1 MKNDWSARLKQGL
14 SRLRRQDTRA
24 ARGYR
29 RYHGARPPV
38 RWFLWL
44 LWAAVLCA
52 AAAGIWL
59 ISHQSPAAGDLL
71 RRLAQ
76 QTAACISR
84 ITGVLPFPI
93 NEWLIGLA
101 LGLVLYR
108 LIRGLAK
115 KQWAALDRGLC
126 RLTFFAAL
134 AVFLFMALFM
144 VQHSAPPLAQRMGLA
159 VEQYT
164 QAQLEKYCDYAVEQ
178 VNRLAEQAPRNEA
191 GECDFGAFRALSRQ
205 VSAEYETLAAEYP
218 VFDVPRP
225 GLVKRSLLGGRIMS
239 LVDLAGYY
247 FPWTG
252 ESIVSSDV
260 VDTHIPFNIAHER
273 AHVLG
278 IGPEAECNFAAWLA
292 LKDSQDLRL
301 QYSAWFNAYIYASN
315 ALYSQDPEASRARAQ
330 ALCSAAKQ
338 DIRVLN
344 ASLARF
350 EGPLQQAG
358 SAINNAYIKST
369 GQPEGVRSYGRVV
382 DLLLAYY
389 FAAQPEA

>member
-1 MKNDWSARLKQGL
+1 MKRDWSAALKRGMA
-14 SRLRRQDTRA
+14 RLRKQDARV

-29 RYHGARPPV
+29 RYRGTRPPV

-44 LWAAVLCA
+44 LWAALLCA

-59 ISHQSPAAGDLL
+59 ISHQSQAAGALL
-71 RRLAQ
+71 RGLAQ
-76 QTAACISR
+76 HTAACISR
-84 ITGVLPFPI
+84 ITGVLPVPI

-108 LIRGLAK
+108 LIRGLWK
-115 KQWAALDRGLC
+115 KQWAALGRGFC
-126 RLTFFAAL
+126 RVIFFAAL

-144 VQHSAPPLAQRMGLA
+144 VQHSAPPLAQRMGLT

-164 QAQLEKYCDYAVEQ
+164 QAQLEEYCDYAVEQ
-178 VNRLAEQAPRNEA
+178 VNRLAEQVPRKED
-191 GECDFGAFRALSRQ
+191 GECDFGAFRPLSRL
-205 VSAEYETLAAEYP
+205 VSAEYETLAAAEP
-218 VFDVPRP
+218 VFDAPRP

-273 AHVLG
+273 AHALG

-292 LKDSQDLRL
+292 LKGSQDLRL

-350 EGPLQQAG
+350 TGPLQQAG

-382 DLLLAYY
+382 DLLLAYH
-389 FAAQPEA
+389 FAGQP